1 MADTGQTGYRRPR
14 TEGPVKITIK
24 WGDGSA
30 TDTTT
35 GQLIPT
41 GLVDTFEIQGT
52 HTYSAANTYFV
63 SLTVADSANSENA
76 IDTAIVS
83 PATLA
88 AAPNSI
94 LNGVATVALSNENK
108 GNPVTV
114 ANFLD
119 PVATDQATGY
129 TALINW
135 GDGQSS
141 AGKVGGAKGVFSVT
155 GDHTYMTVGTYPI
168 TVTIVGY
175 GQNLTVDGGTAKIS
189 APSSTTTTTTY
200 AFAPIAINQQAS
212 TVPSVISV
220 TSFKDY
226 NTKDTA
232 NDFSA
237 VINWGD
243 GDTSVGTIQSTGIV
257 PASGTA
263 SAYEA
268 FTISSDYAY
277 VNPGTYTV
285 SVSLTNLTSGQT
297 GSASARRT
305 SLTRRFPTRETPM
318 RSALPSRRFRPMD
331 RLGTNLTNTNRPTF
345 SGTAPP
351 YAIVSLTANA
361 VGIDAPLALGQ
372 TVANSDGQWTLGVGP
387 LADGVYEVTPT
398 VTPPGSAPR
407 SRPTRLA
414 NTLDQFTIDTTTPKL
429 TALKT
434 FAGKSQIVL
443 TSKPARVA

>member
-1 MADTGQTGYRRPR
+1 MSRKSKSRTRRSTVEPLERRDLLAVSAIIPTQFQASAGMADTAKLGTVVLVPK
-14 TEGPVKITIK
+14 GPVKITIK

-155 GDHTYMTVGTYPI
+155 GDHTYTTVGTYPI

-297 GSASARRT
+297 GSASGAANIVNT
-305 SLTRRFPTRETPM
+305 AVSHMGNAYAFSIALAPIPSNGPA
-318 RSALPSRRFRPMD
+318 SAQKV
-331 RLGTNLTNTNRPTF
+331 TNTNRPTF

-361 VGIDAPLALGQ
+361 VGIDAPWRSVKRL
-372 TVANSDGQWTLGVGP
+372 
-387 LADGVYEVTPT
+387 PT
-398 VTPPGSAPR
+398 ARVSG
-407 SRPTRLA
+407 RLA
-414 NTLDQFTIDTTTPKL
+414 SARSPTAFTTLHP
-429 TALKT
+429 
-434 FAGKSQIVL
+434 
-443 TSKPARVA
+443 P